1 MRPPVTYIRQGRG
14 RAMGQQLALGDDLQR
29 RLALRR
35 HGSVLAPLRIIVS
48 SQWRHGRLLLFM
60 VALGMLVAV
69 GIASAVP
76 IYVNLAPDAQLQAAL
91 VRSPAETNVEVTAVS
106 PTVDPTITQTL
117 NSQIATLGQ
126 QGLTAFA
133 PTSMNYVSMQ
143 DPVPMADVNGAPPAK
158 ASPTL
163 ERAYAFVLA
172 YNLADALPHMRLISG
187 SLPRDDA
194 SLALPD
200 VLMTPESGLK
210 AGDIV
215 TLGTRDFSARFRY
228 RVSGIWFPR
237 DERDPYW
244 NGRSFR
250 VPEYPVDSGIRNPPP
265 PVFPLLV
272 SPAGF
277 YSSLGVLQPSPGM
290 IVHHVFLTRPT
301 LLNAPNAAEAIGAIE
316 HYRARIG

>member
-1 MRPPVTYIRQGRG
+1 MRPPVTYIGQGRG

-29 RLALRR
+29 TLALRR
-35 HGSVLAPLRIIVS
+35 HGSVLAPLRIVS

-76 IYVNLAPDAQLQAAL
+76 VYVNLAP
-91 VRSPAETNVEVTAVS
+91 
-106 PTVDPTITQTL
+106 
-117 NSQIATLGQ
+117 
-126 QGLTAFA
+126 
-133 PTSMNYVSMQ
+133 
-143 DPVPMADVNGAPPAK
+143 
-158 ASPTL
+158 
-163 ERAYAFVLA
+163 
-172 YNLADALPHMRLISG
+172 DALPHMRLISG

-194 SLALPD
+194 SPALPD
-200 VLMTPESGLK
+200 VLMTPQSGLK

-215 TLGTRDFSARFRY
+215 TLGTRDFSARLRY
-228 RVSGIWFPR
+228 RVSGIWVPR

-250 VPEYPVDSGIRNPPP
+250 VPEYTVDSGIRNPPP

-277 YSSLGVLQPSPGM
+277 YSSLGVLKPSPGM

-301 LLNAPNAAEAIGAIE
+301 LLNAHNATESIGALAR
-316 HYRARIG
+316 YRASMAYQVTGGNVVTALFTTRASLASLLDAIL